1 MSDKEAKKLLDTV
14 KNLTQTV
21 DELTAEN
28 KRLRQKLERM
38 NELLLNAQRA
48 QFGQSSE
55 KRGYVLP
62 DSEQM
67 RIFNEAEQV
76 QDAKVEEPT
85 EKTLVAAHERKKK
98 RTNKEL
104 AENLPTEEVI
114 LELPDDQLNCSD
126 CGSKMVPIGKKFLYE
141 ELQIIPKRVALIKYY
156 TRTYACK
163 ECEKRT
169 GFAHIASVAA
179 PPRLLKHS
187 LASPATVADV
197 MTQKYVDGIPLARQ
211 EKIWKREGVE
221 LSRATLANWVIEV
234 SRRWLRPLYRLMR
247 KRLPELDVLHA
258 DETVVQVLKEEG
270 KPATSESRMWV
281 YTSGRYCTEPIRFF
295 EYQPDRS
302 GKHPA
307 ALLKD
312 FSGCLVTDGYAGY
325 AQVSG
330 AARCGCW
337 AHMRRKWR
345 EAMPKGATP
354 ATSKAA
360 VGYEYCNKLFAL
372 ERKFETFAPK
382 TRQLARQAQV
392 EPLLDVYW
400 AWVEKLDAEP
410 GSKLGE
416 AVTFA
421 RNQKPFL
428 NEFLYHGAVDISNNI
443 AENAIR
449 PFVVGRKNWMFCD
462 TPRGAEASAIVYTLV
477 ETAKANGLDPFQY
490 LNYVL
495 LNLRYL
501 GQNPPNE
508 KLEQFLPWNE
518 DIRTECKP
526 KLS

>member
-1 MSDKEAKKLLDTV
+1 MSDKEAKELLDTV

-76 QDAKVEEPT
+76 QDAKAEEPT

-104 AENLPTEEVI
+104 AENLPTEEVV
-114 LELPDDQLNCSD
+114 LELPDDQLSCPD

-141 ELQIIPKRVALIKYY
+141 ELQFVPAQLRLLKYY
-156 TRTYACK
+156 TYTYACK

-169 GFAHIASVAA
+169 GFGKLVSVAA

-187 LASPATVADV
+187 LASPATVAAV

-234 SRRWLRPLYRLMR
+234 SKRWLRPLYRLMR

-258 DETVVQVLKEEG
+258 DETVVQVLKEDG

-281 YTSGRYCTEPIRFF
+281 YASGRYCTEPIRFF

-312 FSGCLVTDGYAGY
+312 FSGCLITDGYAGY
-325 AQVSG
+325 GRVSG
-330 AARCGCW
+330 AVHCGCW

-392 EPLLDVYW
+392 ESLLDVYW

-416 AVTFA
+416 AATFA

-443 AENAIR
+443 AENAVR
-449 PFVVGRKNWMFCD
+449 PFVVGRKNWLFCD

-518 DIRTECKP
+518 EIRTECKP